1 MTYVRRRVKPVTR
14 DAPGS
19 AGHLKTHLKKILKI
33 CLLVWNMVLKCILL
47 KAAKFTICFFFCS
60 QVQMLQEQV
69 GHLAESQATTDDRY
83 SKVKQENATLTQ
95 K

>member
-1 MTYVRRRVKPVTR
+1 MFNT
-14 DAPGS
+14 
-19 AGHLKTHLKKILKI
+19 THII
-33 CLLVWNMVLKCILL
+33 
-47 KAAKFTICFFFCS
+47 F

-83 SKVKQENATLTQ
+83 SKVKQENQTLTQ

>member
-1 MTYVRRRVKPVTR
+1 MLMR
-14 DAPGS
+14 
-19 AGHLKTHLKKILKI
+19 KTSKKSIRYI
-33 CLLVWNMVLKCILL
+33 IFNTTHII
-47 KAAKFTICFFFCS
+47 F

-83 SKVKQENATLTQ
+83 SKVKQENQTLTQ

>member
-1 MTYVRRRVKPVTR
+1 MWVWLIPLSLYLFKMDPLLWCVSPLDLSSRLR
-14 DAPGS
+14 
-19 AGHLKTHLKKILKI
+19 KTSKKSIRYI
-33 CLLVWNMVLKCILL
+33 IFNTTHII
-47 KAAKFTICFFFCS
+47 F

-83 SKVKQENATLTQ
+83 SKVKQENQTLTQ

>member
-1 MTYVRRRVKPVTR
+1 MWVWLIPLSLYLFKMDPFFGVSPLDLSSRLR
-14 DAPGS
+14 
-19 AGHLKTHLKKILKI
+19 KTSKKSIRYI
-33 CLLVWNMVLKCILL
+33 IFNTTHII
-47 KAAKFTICFFFCS
+47 F

-83 SKVKQENATLTQ
+83 SKVKQENQTLTQ

>member
-1 MTYVRRRVKPVTR
+1 MTISFEHGVKMHFTE
-14 DAPGS
+14 G
-19 AGHLKTHLKKILKI
+19 
-33 CLLVWNMVLKCILL
+33 CLIHDL
-47 KAAKFTICFFFCS
+47 FFFCS

>member
-1 MTYVRRRVKPVTR
+1 MWVWLIPPPPLSLQNRPPPFFGVSPLDLSSQLR
-14 DAPGS
+14 
-19 AGHLKTHLKKILKI
+19 KTSKKSIRYIKLFNTTHI
-33 CLLVWNMVLKCILL
+33 I
-47 KAAKFTICFFFCS
+47 F

-83 SKVKQENATLTQ
+83 SKVKQENQTLTQ

>member
-1 MTYVRRRVKPVTR
+1 MLYSEKACFTMKPTYY
-14 DAPGS
+14 
-19 AGHLKTHLKKILKI
+19 
-33 CLLVWNMVLKCILL
+33 CLGIYLL
-47 KAAKFTICFFFCS
+47 LIF

>member
-1 MTYVRRRVKPVTR
+1 MHTYVGLADPPLSLQNRPPPSFGVSPLDLSSRLR
-14 DAPGS
+14 
-19 AGHLKTHLKKILKI
+19 KTSKKSILYI
-33 CLLVWNMVLKCILL
+33 IFNTTHII
-47 KAAKFTICFFFCS
+47 F

-83 SKVKQENATLTQ
+83 SKVKQENQTLTQ

>member
-1 MTYVRRRVKPVTR
+1 MFYNE
-14 DAPGS
+14 
-19 AGHLKTHLKKILKI
+19 THLLVPIY
-33 CLLVWNMVLKCILL
+33 LLLML
-47 KAAKFTICFFFCS
+47 